1 MSRWYLVLIGMLF
14 AHNLSAQGTVVRPEP
29 KLDAGRA
36 ALRDALLQFRDT
48 LNTIDAAASRLQ
60 RDYRQASTASLLS
73 RARVMRQ
80 ACDGSVSSQP
90 TARKAVL
97 TAEASTELRLRR
109 RTEMVAALDQLKK
122 ALVRCESEFAAM
134 SKAGQGET
142 VRGYGNERA
151 GRVQAALRQYERA
164 LGAFFSAMG
173 IKVTP
178 LGAEARP
185 LAG

>member
-48 LNTIDAAASRLQ
+48 LNTIDAAAARLQ

-80 ACDGSVSSQP
+80 ACGRSVSSQP

-134 SKAGQGET
+134 SKADQGET
-142 VRGYGNERA
+142 VRGYGNQRA
-151 GRVQAALRQYERA
+151 SRVQAALRQYERA

-178 LGAEARP
+178 LGAESRP